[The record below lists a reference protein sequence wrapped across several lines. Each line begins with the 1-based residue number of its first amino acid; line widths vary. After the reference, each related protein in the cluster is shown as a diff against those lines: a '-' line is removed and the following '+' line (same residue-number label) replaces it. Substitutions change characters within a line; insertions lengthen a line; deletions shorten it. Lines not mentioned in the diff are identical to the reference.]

1 MSSLFSDIQGLHT
14 DKEPEPQIDFVPTKF
29 SATSKWFVWLEKAQI
44 KLWTLSNG
52 LDAEMNQ
59 SGHFDG
65 PGDIFI

>member
-1 MSSLFSDIQGLHT
+1 VSSLFSDIQGLHT

-29 SATSKWFVWLEKAQI
+29 SAKWFVWLEKAQI
-44 KLWTLSNG
+44 KLWTPSNG

-59 SGHFDG
+59 SGLFDG